1 MSYNQQYGYNQGGQ
15 TPQTGYQQTGYQQ
28 GGYHAPPPGTPQ
40 QGYQPPPGGYRPQP
54 PQQQQQGYPP
64 PQNYGKFGRV
74 NLKKK
79 KKKDS

>member
-1 MSYNQQYGYNQGGQ
+1 MSYNQQYGYNQQ

-54 PQQQQQGYPP
+54 PQQQQGYPP
-64 PQNYGKFGRV
+64 SQNYGKFAEKA
-74 NLKKK
+74 KKK
-79 KKKDS
+79 RKRTHDQK